1 MNNVELHEA
10 VREKPGWAEFAA
22 KLKTAMTDEYRL
34 EGVSVVVREMT
45 AQEESDG
52 EKALLNFNPVSQQ
65 FEVGLSPSH
74 KFPAAWE
81 IADRIDS
88 FLNPDT
94 GGDG

>member
-10 VREKPGWAEFAA
+10 VREKPDWAGFAA

-52 EKALLNFNPVSQQ
+52 EKELLNFNPVSQQ
-65 FEVGLSPSH
+65 FEVALSPSH
-74 KFPAAWE
+74 KFPPAWR